1 MPRGCPPPFPIGNF
15 PKACVSLLLGEAR
28 RRKVKA
34 GRALDLG
41 SAVGRSSFELA
52 QEVPEVVGIDFSKSF
67 IRAARVLARRGSLRF
82 CLKLEGRMS
91 RPTKVRVPAGK
102 FRKRVR
108 FQSGDALRLPP
119 LGKFDLVLAANLV
132 DRIKDPKKLLQKVL
146 PGLVRPGGLLLL
158 TSPYTWSEEFTPCS
172 RWLKESF
179 SAIRKILSP
188 HFRLLRRQD
197 IPFLLREHRRKFQ
210 LSFADA
216 SVWQR
221 LSA

>member
-1 MPRGCPPPFPIGNF
+1 MPGGGPPPFPIGNF
-15 PKACVSLLLGEAR
+15 PKACVALLLQEAR
-28 RRKVKA
+28 RHRVRP

-82 CLKLEGRMS
+82 RLKLEGKIS
-91 RPTKVRVPAGK
+91 RPAMVKVPAGK
-102 FRKRVR
+102 LRKRVR
-108 FQSGDALRLPP
+108 FHSGDALRLPP

-132 DRIKDPKKLLQKVL
+132 DRVKDPKKLLQKVL
-146 PGLVRPGGLLLL
+146 SGLVRPGGLLLL

>member
-28 RRKVKA
+28 GRGVKA

-82 CLKLEGRMS
+82 RLKLEGGIS
-91 RPTKVRVPAGK
+91 RPATVRVPAGK
-102 FRKRVR
+102 FRKHVR

-132 DRIKDPKKLLQKVL
+132 DRVKDPKKLLQKVL

-158 TSPYTWSEEFTPCS
+158 TSPYTWSEEFTPRS

-179 SAIRKILSP
+179 SAIRKILCP

>member
-1 MPRGCPPPFPIGNF
+1 MPRGCPPPFPIVNF

-28 RRKVKA
+28 RRGVKA

-82 CLKLEGRMS
+82 RLKLEGKIS
-91 RPTKVRVPAGK
+91 RPAMVKVPAGK
-102 FRKRVR
+102 LRKRVR
-108 FQSGDALRLPP
+108 FHSGDALRLPP

-132 DRIKDPKKLLQKVL
+132 DRVKDPKKLLQKVL

-158 TSPYTWSEEFTPCS
+158 TSPYTWSEEFTPRS

>member
-1 MPRGCPPPFPIGNF
+1 M
-15 PKACVSLLLGEAR
+15 
-28 RRKVKA
+28 
-34 GRALDLG
+34 
-41 SAVGRSSFELA
+41 
-52 QEVPEVVGIDFSKSF
+52 IDFSKSF

-82 CLKLEGRMS
+82 RLKLEGKIS
-91 RPTKVRVPAGK
+91 RPAMVKVPAGK
-102 FRKRVR
+102 LRKRVR
-108 FQSGDALRLPP
+108 FHSGDALRLPP

-132 DRIKDPKKLLQKVL
+132 DRVKDPKKLLQKVL

-158 TSPYTWSEEFTPCS
+158 TSPYTWSEFTPRS